1 MKRYES
7 HIRVD
12 FNAYVLADSADEAE
26 EKLWDLITREVGPL
40 EDYTGAVTDV
50 EYDYL
55 SAETLEAE

>member
-12 FNAYVLADSADEAE
+12 FNAYVLANSADEAE
-26 EKLWDLITREVGPL
+26 EKLWDLITREVDPP

-55 SAETLEAE
+55 SAETLEAD